1 MSRHR
6 KSSAAT
12 FLTLGALG
20 LAVYCI
26 YKKQSPLS
34 LFGVRGVWTD
44 LATKQG
50 IAAGSDLSVQEIQS
64 YLNGINN
71 QTSPARGGAGLA
83 VDGILGPRTISALKR
98 FQAGQGLP
106 QTGSLDDETG
116 NALSYFAAATS
127 KSGAVKKFAA
137 VAPSTIAS
145 LSRTRQGSGLRS
157 LQPVDIGSGW
167 MMYGSCACRWDDAAC
182 AARCGGAPPLV
193 QTSGDF
199 RTGIQ
204 SSSPMYDSRFYYTDM
219 DGVDVDGGYQWG

>member
-20 LAVYCI
+20 LAAYCI
-26 YKKQSPLS
+26 YKKKSPLD

-50 IAAGSDLSVQEIQS
+50 IAAGTDLSVQEIQA

-71 QTSPARGGAGLA
+71 QVPASQGGHGLN
-83 VDGILGPRTISALKR
+83 VDGILGPRTIRALKR
-98 FQAGQGLP
+98 FQAGNGLP

-127 KSGAVKKFAA
+127 KSGAVKKLAA
-137 VAPSTIAS
+137 VAPSTITS
-145 LSRTRQGSGLRS
+145 LSHARQGSGGLA
-157 LQPVDIGSGW
+157 PVDIGSGW
-167 MMYGSCACRWDDAAC
+167 VMYGSCACRWDDAAC